1 MSPSRRDVRRG
12 AAVAA
17 ATTAGVLGAG
27 SAGWAGA
34 AAEERDST
42 GGVTGSP
49 AYALPD
55 MHVGGDTGPRP
66 TVARLVWQARTTEPL
81 LALTFDDGPES
92 PYTREYLDVLDEL
105 GVRATF
111 NIVGA
116 RAKENLAD
124 VRRESARGH
133 ELGNHSWSHPDLST
147 LDERTVRE
155 QLERTD
161 TLIRRVSGRGPAMLR
176 PPFGHLSG
184 ITLRVAG
191 EMGYDIALWSLEM
204 HEKSQGPAA
213 NADYLAG
220 HLVPGTVLLA
230 HDGGGRQRRVGVA
243 ALPLFVRQARAR
255 GYEFVTMSELLA
267 ASSSDSRAAGSQ
279 SPR

>member
-1 MSPSRRDVRRG
+1 MSPSRRDVLRG

-17 ATTAGVLGAG
+17 ATTAGVLGLG

-34 AAEERDST
+34 TVEEHDSASS
-42 GGVTGSP
+42 VTGSP

-66 TVARLVWQARTTEPL
+66 TVARLIWQARTTEPL
-81 LALTFDDGPES
+81 LALTFDDGPEA
-92 PYTREYLDVLDEL
+92 PYTREYLDVLDAAK
-105 GVRATF
+105 VRATF
-111 NIVGA
+111 NIVGE
-116 RAKENLAD
+116 RAAENLAD
-124 VRRESARGH
+124 VRREVARGH
-133 ELGNHSWSHPDLST
+133 ELGNHSWSHPDLSS

-161 TLIRRVSGRGPAMLR
+161 ALVRRVSGRPPAMLR

-184 ITLRVAG
+184 VTLRVAG
-191 EMGYDIALWSLEM
+191 EMGYDIALWSLEL

-213 NADYLAG
+213 NAAYLAA

-230 HDGGGRQRRVGVA
+230 HDGGGRQRRVGVE
-243 ALPLFVRQARAR
+243 ALPPFIRQARAR

-279 SPR
+279 SRR